1 MDCTDAATHTPAVP
15 HLPPASAGF
24 DPPPPETLAAL
35 GALTASLDERLPA
48 KVVDRNLLIAT
59 WNLANFA
66 RVTKRWDSRP
76 NDNPRRNLQDLCCIA
91 EVVSRFDVVALVEV
105 KRNLE
110 AFRLLL
116 QILGPDWGFIVS
128 DTTEGDPGHDERLG
142 YVFDLRRV
150 RPSGLV
156 GEIVIPD
163 ASLAAPDAVI
173 RKQFARTP
181 YSVSFH
187 AGSKTFTLVTLHILY
202 GDKPAD
208 RTPELRGIAKWLSE
222 HADDP
227 DEFNRNFIALG
238 DFNIDRHDDPNW
250 RAFVVEYGL
259 SPPYELMDVPR
270 TVGDTQSLHSY
281 FDQIAWFTKGPRA
294 ALTLRYRNAG
304 GFIWTD
310 TLLTDLPQTTKQA
323 RISDHYPLWAE
334 FEL

>member
-1 MDCTDAATHTPAVP
+1 MP
-15 HLPPASAGF
+15 HLPPASTGF
-24 DPPPPETLAAL
+24 DPPPAETLATLSSLA
-35 GALTASLDERLPA
+35 AELDERLPP

-91 EVVSRFDVVALVEV
+91 EIVSRFDVVALVEV

-116 QILGPDWGFIVS
+116 QILGPEWGFVVS
-128 DTTEGDPGHDERLG
+128 DTSEGDPGHDERLG
-142 YVFDLRRV
+142 YLFDLRRV

-163 ASLAAPDAVI
+163 ADLGQPTSAM
-173 RKQFARTP
+173 RKQFSRTP

-187 AGSKTFTLVTLHILY
+187 SGPKAFTLVSLHILY
-202 GDKPAD
+202 GDRASD

-222 HADDP
+222 HAEDP

-238 DFNIDRHDDPNW
+238 DFNIDRQGDPNW
-250 RAFVVEYGL
+250 NAFVVEYGL
-259 SPPYELMDVPR
+259 SPPDKLLFVPR
-270 TVGDTQSLHSY
+270 TVGDTESLHSF

-294 ALTLRYRNAG
+294 ALTLRYLDAG
-304 GFIWTD
+304 TFLWTD
-310 TLLTDLPQTTKQA
+310 VLLTDVPDTTKQA

-334 FEL
+334 FAL

>member
-1 MDCTDAATHTPAVP
+1 MDSVAAGTDTACVAN
-15 HLPPASAGF
+15 LPPASAGF
-24 DPPPPETLAAL
+24 PPPPAETMAAL
-35 GALTASLDERLPA
+35 GALSTALDDKLPA
-48 KVVDRNLLIAT
+48 KVVDRNLLIGT
-59 WNLANFA
+59 WNIANFA
-66 RVTKRWDSRP
+66 RVTKRWDSKP
-76 NDNPRRNLQDLCCIA
+76 TDSPRRNLQDLCCIA
-91 EVVSRFDVVALVEV
+91 EIVSRFDVVALVEV

-116 QILGPDWGFIVS
+116 EILGPDWGFIVS

-163 ASLAAPDAVI
+163 ADLAADDAVM

-181 YSVSFH
+181 FSVSFH
-187 AGSKTFTLVTLHILY
+187 AGSKAFTLVTLHILS
-202 GDKPAD
+202 GDQPTD
-208 RTPELRGIAKWLSE
+208 REPELRGIAKWLSE

-238 DFNIDRHDDPNW
+238 DFNIDRYDDPNW

-259 SPPYELMDVPR
+259 SPPYELMEVPR
-270 TVGDTQSLHSY
+270 TVGDTPKLHSY

-294 ALTLRYRNAG
+294 ALTLRYLNAG
-304 GFIWTD
+304 GFLWTD
-310 TLLTDLPQTTKQA
+310 TLLTDVADTTKQA

-334 FEL
+334 FSL